1 MSSNSYQPTGRGG
14 LSTPPSKKESPFLA
28 DKWDGLNHSPSLDS
42 APNTSI
48 LDAIMVPERARP
60 GEGKKD

>member
-1 MSSNSYQPTGRGG
+1 MSSESHQPTGPGG
-14 LSTPPSKKESPFLA
+14 LSTPPSKKESP
-28 DKWDGLNHSPSLDS
+28 WDGLNHSPSLDS

-48 LDAIMVPERARP
+48 LDAITVPERARP